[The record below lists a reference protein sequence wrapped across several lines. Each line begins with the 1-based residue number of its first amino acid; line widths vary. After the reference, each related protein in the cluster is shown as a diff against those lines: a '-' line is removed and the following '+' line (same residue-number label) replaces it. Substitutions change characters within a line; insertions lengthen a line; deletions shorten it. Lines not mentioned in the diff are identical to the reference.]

1 MATYEVS
8 GYMTL
13 SYRFCDVEI
22 EADSPEDITEWDII
36 QATIDGWDG
45 EMMDYSF
52 DGDIEA
58 ERVDDD

>member
-1 MATYEVS
+1 MATYTVS

-13 SYRFCDVEI
+13 SYHFCDVEI

-36 QATIDGWDG
+36 QASMEAWDG

-52 DGDIEA
+52 VGEPTVYEA
-58 ERVDDD
+58 DDY